1 MLQTSRSLGYHVPR
15 ADLPGCSV
23 CSTTQC
29 LQPAACSPCPRSH
42 SPLYKAGS
50 PTRLCSQSAS
60 ISWFFAVKVFRGI
73 TQPQPAHQG
82 MHVASKTSFL
92 GAKQKLILFHPAK
105 YIKLWAP
112 TNKTCFTVPILPP
125 TKSPSLSDHWSSE
138 GPEVPNRTPGFSP
151 TDLQRMPHH
160 RGSHGPGGYHGNRTT
175 GSS

>member
-1 MLQTSRSLGYHVPR
+1 MLQTSRTLGYHVPR
-15 ADLPGCSV
+15 ADLTGCSV

-29 LQPAACSPCPRSH
+29 LQPAAFSPCPRSH
-42 SPLYKAGS
+42 SRLYKAGS
-50 PTRLCSQSAS
+50 STRLRSQSAS

-112 TNKTCFTVPILPP
+112 TNKTCFTVPILPNK
-125 TKSPSLSDHWSSE
+125 KSIPFGSLELRGARSIWHSHSRLFAHRSAKDAAS
-138 GPEVPNRTPGFSP
+138 PGFP
-151 TDLQRMPHH
+151 RAWWLPR
-160 RGSHGPGGYHGNRTT
+160 
-175 GSS
+175 